1 MSLGDRIALWR
12 LERRLRKLQD
22 AYYDAK
28 EKDEDVIA
36 EYFRTLEAARAHDLA
51 SHVGPALSRSGPP
64 GEAALRQRKLHL
76 GCGDHHIANWIN
88 VDFSPAMNVEVA
100 ADLTR
105 EMPFRSAS
113 IDLIH
118 SEDFIEHVDE
128 TAGKLVLTECHR
140 ILRAGGVMRLLT
152 PDLRTLIEE
161 VYVRRDPRHLRW
173 CGVYLES
180 TDPCSALNMHLRMG
194 GEHRFIYDDEHLT
207 TLLREAGF
215 HVRRVRYNAS
225 TVPELR
231 FLDLRDFGLNL
242 FLEAVKR

>member
-1 MSLGDRIALWR
+1 MSMRDRVTLWR
-12 LERRLRKLQD
+12 LQRRLRKLQD
-22 AYYDAK
+22 AYYDGEK
-28 EKDEDVIA
+28 KDEGVIA
-36 EYFRTLEAARAHDLA
+36 EYFRTLEAARTHYLA
-51 SHVGPALSRSGPP
+51 SHGPRHRAR
-64 GEAALRQRKLHL
+64 LHL
-76 GCGDHHIANWIN
+76 GSGDHHIANWIN

-105 EMPFRSAS
+105 EMPFRSGS

-128 TAGKLVLTECHR
+128 RAGKLVLRECHR
-140 ILRAGGVMRLLT
+140 ILRTGGVMRLLT
-152 PDLRTLIEE
+152 PDLRALIEE
-161 VYVRRDPRHLRW
+161 VYVRHDPRHLRW
-173 CGVYLES
+173 CGVYLDS
-180 TDPCSALNMHLRMG
+180 DDPCEALNMHMRMG

-207 TLLREAGF
+207 SLLRDTGF
-215 HVRRVRYNAS
+215 RVRRVRYNSS

>member
-1 MSLGDRIALWR
+1 MNVRDRVTLWR

-22 AYYDAK
+22 AYYDAGK
-28 EKDEDVIA
+28 KDESVIV
-36 EYFRTLEAARAHDLA
+36 EYFRTLEAARMQYLA
-51 SHVGPALSRSGPP
+51 SHHGPRHRAR
-64 GEAALRQRKLHL
+64 LHL
-76 GCGDHHIANWIN
+76 GSGDHHIANWIN
-88 VDFSPAMNVEVA
+88 VDFSPMMNVEVA

-128 TAGKLVLTECHR
+128 AAGKLVLRECHR
-140 ILRAGGVMRLLT
+140 ILRTGGVMRLLT
-152 PDLRTLIEE
+152 PDLRALIEE

-173 CGVYLES
+173 CGVNLDS
-180 TDPCSALNMHLRMG
+180 DDPCSALNMHMRMG
-194 GEHRFIYDDEHLT
+194 GEHRFIYDGEHLT
-207 TLLREAGF
+207 SLLRETGF

-225 TVPELR
+225 PVPELR